1 MKNLTLIFASLL
13 FLCACQKKES
23 ASSGALEPKEFQ
35 EKIGLTLGAVVLDV
49 RTPEEV
55 AEGIIPGAINLD
67 YKSADFKTSIDALD
81 KSKTY
86 FVYCASGGRS
96 GKTAD
101 LMKEKNFNSVYSLA
115 GGLKAWT
122 ESGLETVKP

>member
-1 MKNLTLIFASLL
+1 
-13 FLCACQKKES
+13 
-23 ASSGALEPKEFQ
+23 
-35 EKIGLTLGAVVLDV
+35 VLDV

-55 AEGIIPGAINLD
+55 AEGVIPGAIVLD
-67 YKSADFKTSIDALD
+67 YKSADFKTSLDSLD

-101 LMKEKNFNSVYSLA
+101 LMKQENFNAVYSLA
-115 GGLKAWT
+115 GGMKAWT
-122 ESGLETVKP
+122 EAGLETVKP